1 MRNKHKEAECGTE
14 SSRIRVQSSAS
25 FPRKPDPG
33 TGRRTHSRA
42 GIQVK
47 VGQNEAS
54 VVGNGRRRV
63 R

>member
-1 MRNKHKEAECGTE
+1 MRNKHKEAECETE
-14 SSRIRVQSSAS
+14 KSRIRIQSSAS
-25 FPRKPDPG
+25 FPRKSDPG
-33 TGRRTHSRA
+33 TGRRTHSWVV
-42 GIQVK
+42 IPVK